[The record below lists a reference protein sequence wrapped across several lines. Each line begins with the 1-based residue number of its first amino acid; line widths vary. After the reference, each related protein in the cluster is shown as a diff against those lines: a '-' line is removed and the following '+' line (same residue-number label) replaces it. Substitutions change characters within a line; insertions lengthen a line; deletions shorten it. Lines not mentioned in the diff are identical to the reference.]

1 MTKSLVLASSFL
13 NNKLLQAKLSSFY
26 TNVQSF
32 GNNILYRGI
41 QNGKR
46 VKQKVEYSPSLYIPS
61 KKITNFTSL
70 DGEYLDQKIFGD
82 IRSARDF
89 IKQFEGV
96 SNASKIYGQTRFEYA
111 FIADQHHGMVD
122 YDFDKVLVGV
132 IDIEVGSENGF
143 PNPYQ
148 ANEPIT
154 AIALKY
160 LNGPIY
166 VFGCGDYETQG
177 KEIYVK
183 CRDEYSLC
191 KQFMSLWADKTP
203 DILTGWNTKF
213 FDEPYII
220 NRFRKILGEDAT
232 KKLSPWNY
240 IGERKT
246 NINGREMV
254 AYNIMGV
261 ESLDYIE
268 LYKWYAPGGKS
279 QESYRLDAIAQ
290 VELGEGKISY
300 DEFDNLHALYRLN
313 YQKFIEYNIKDV
325 ELIIKLEEKLKL
337 LELGVTL
344 AYDTKTNFEDI
355 FAQTR
360 MWDSMTYDYLF
371 QKGIIVP
378 PRIVKEKSSA
388 FEGAYVKE
396 VQVGKHDWVAS
407 FDLNSLYPHL
417 MMQYNISPETL
428 IEPEN
433 YTDEM
438 REILSSGVDVNKLLS
453 KSVDTSKLTNATITP
468 NGQFFRTDI
477 QGFLP
482 KMMEEMYTDRSKF
495 KKLMLKA
502 KQEYEHEQDESKKY
516 EIEKRIA
523 KYNNIQLAKKVSLNS
538 AYGALG
544 SQYFRFYDLRMALGV
559 TTAGQLSIRWIEA
572 KINAWMNKLLETKNA
587 DYVIASDTDSIY
599 LRMGE
604 LVNKFIKDTSDKQKV
619 ISLMDKICRDKLEPF
634 IDISYKELS
643 DYVHAYD
650 QKMQMKREGLSDKG
664 IWTAKKRYILNVY
677 NNEGVQYNEPQ
688 MKVMGLEM
696 IKSSTPSAIRE
707 KMKESISLMVNGT
720 EDDIHK
726 FIAKFREDFHKL
738 PPEEISFPRGLNGL
752 NKYSDAATLYK
763 LGTPIHVKGA
773 ILYNNFLKQHNL
785 TKKYQ
790 LIQEGEKIKFTY
802 LKMPNPFK
810 DTVIS
815 YPNRLPTELGLD
827 NYIDYDLQF
836 DKAFLEPIKV
846 ILDCMKW
853 STEKVSSLEDFF
865 S

>member
-1 MTKSLVLASSFL
+1 MLVLFFHQQNKSL
-13 NNKLLQAKLSSFY
+13 QANLSNFY

-41 QNGKR
+41 QNGKAIR
-46 VKQKVEYSPSLYIPS
+46 ERIEYSPSLYIPS
-61 KKITNFTSL
+61 KKITKFTSL
-70 DGEYLDQKIFGD
+70 NGDYLDQKIFGD
-82 IRSARDF
+82 IRAARDY

-96 SNASKIYGQTRFEYA
+96 PGAPTIYGQTRFEYA

-122 YDFDKVLVGV
+122 YDFTKVQIAV

-143 PNPYQ
+143 PDPYQ

-154 AIALKY
+154 AICIKF
-160 LNGPIY
+160 LNQAPF
-166 VFGCGDYETQG
+166 VFGCGEYEVQG
-177 KEIYVK
+177 NEVYIRCK
-183 CRDEYSLC
+183 DEYNLC
-191 KQFMSLWADKTP
+191 KQFMEFWKDKYP
-203 DILTGWNTKF
+203 DIITGWNTKF
-213 FDEPYII
+213 FDIPYLI
-220 NRFRKILGEDAT
+220 NRFRKILGEPET
-232 KKLSPWNY
+232 KKLSPWGY
-240 IGERKT
+240 ISERNT
-246 NINGREMV
+246 VINGRQLT
-254 AYNIMGV
+254 AYGLLGV

-300 DEFDNLHALYRLN
+300 DEYDNLHSLYRLN

-344 AYDTKTNFEDI
+344 AYDTKTNFEDV

-360 MWDSMTYDYLF
+360 MWDSLTYAYLF
-371 QKGIIVP
+371 EKGIIVP
-378 PRIVKEKSSA
+378 PRITKSKDSA

-396 VQVGKHDWVAS
+396 VQVGAHDWVAS

-438 REILSSGVDVNKLLS
+438 REILSDGVDVNKLLA
-453 KSVDTSKLTNATITP
+453 KKVDLSKLEGATITP
-468 NGQFFRTDI
+468 NGQFFRTDF

-482 KMMEEMYTDRSKF
+482 KMMEEMYTDRKKF
-495 KKLMLKA
+495 KNLMLKA
-502 KQEYEHEQDESKKY
+502 KQEYENEKDPNKLY

-572 KINAWMNKLLETKNA
+572 KLNSYMNKLLKSEK

-599 LRMGE
+599 LNLGP
-604 LVNKFIKDTSDKQKV
+604 LVDSVVKTKTETAKV
-619 ISLMDKICRDKLEPF
+619 ISIMDRICEDKLQPF
-634 IDISYKELS
+634 IDKSYQELAE
-643 DYVHAYD
+643 YVCAFS
-650 QKMQMKREGLSDKG
+650 QKMEMKREGLSDKG

-688 MKVMGLEM
+688 LKVMGLEM
-696 IKSSTPSAIRE
+696 VKSSTPSVIRG
-707 KMKESISLMVNGT
+707 KMYELIKLLVTGT
-720 EDDIHK
+720 EDDVHK
-726 FIAKFREDFHKL
+726 FIAEFREEFKKL
-738 PPEEISFPRGLNGL
+738 PSEAVSFPRGINGL
-752 NKYSDAATLYK
+752 AKYSDSLNIYK

-773 ILYNNFLKQHNL
+773 ILYNNFLKQNNL
-785 TKKYQ
+785 TKKYP
-790 LIQEGEKIKFTY
+790 LIQEGEKIKFAY
-802 LKMPNPFK
+802 LKMPNHFK

-815 YPNRLPTELGLD
+815 FPTRLPKEMGLD

-853 STEKVSSLEDFF
+853 TTEKVSSLEDFF

>member
-1 MTKSLVLASSFL
+1 
-13 NNKLLQAKLSSFY
+13 
-26 TNVQSF
+26 VQSF

-46 VKQKVEYSPSLYIPS
+46 VREKIEYTPSLYIPS

-70 DGEYLDQKIFGD
+70 EGDYLDQKIFGRIND
-82 IRSARDF
+82 ARDY
-89 IKQFEGV
+89 IKQFNGV
-96 SNASKIYGQTRFEYA
+96 SNGPKIYGQTRFEYA
-111 FIADQHHGMVD
+111 FIADQHTGMVD
-122 YDFDKVLVGV
+122 YDFDKIQIAVV
-132 IDIEVGSENGF
+132 DIEVGSENGF
-143 PNPYQ
+143 PDPYK

-154 AIALKY
+154 AICVKFMNFGKSAF
-160 LNGPIY
+160 
-166 VFGCGDYETQG
+166 VFACGDYEVQG
-177 KEIYVK
+177 EEVYVK
-183 CRDEYSLC
+183 CKDEYSLC
-191 KQFMSLWADKTP
+191 KQFMAFWKDNYP

-213 FDEPYII
+213 FDEPYLI
-220 NRFRKILGEDAT
+220 NRFRKILGEDEA

-246 NINGREMV
+246 VINGREMI

-279 QESYRLDAIAQ
+279 QESYRLDAIAN

-300 DEFDNLHALYRLN
+300 DEYDNLHSLYRLN
-313 YQKFIEYNIKDV
+313 FQKFIEYNIKDV
-325 ELIIKLEEKLKL
+325 ELIFKLEEKLKL
-337 LELGVTL
+337 LELAVTL
-344 AYDTKTNFEDI
+344 AYDTKTNFEDV

-360 MWDSMTYDYLF
+360 MWDSLTYAYLF
-371 QKGIIVP
+371 EKGIIVP
-378 PRIVKEKSSA
+378 PKVIKSKDGM

-417 MMQYNISPETL
+417 MMQFNISPETL

-438 REILSSGVDVNKLLS
+438 REILSNGVSVDKLLS
-453 KSVDTSKLTNATITP
+453 KSVDTSKLKGATITP

-482 KMMEEMYTDRSKF
+482 RMMEEMYTDRKKF
-495 KKLMLKA
+495 KKLMLQA
-502 KQEYEHEQDESKKY
+502 KQEYENETDESKKY

-523 KYNNIQLAKKVSLNS
+523 KYNNIQLAKKVGLNS

-559 TTAGQLSIRWIEA
+559 TTSGQLSIRWIEA
-572 KINAWMNKLLETKNA
+572 KLNNWMNKLLKSEK

-599 LRMGE
+599 LNLGP
-604 LVNKFIKDTSDKQKV
+604 LVDSIVKTKTETAKV
-619 ISLMDKICRDKLEPF
+619 ISIMDRICEDKIQPYIDK
-634 IDISYKELS
+634 SYQELAE
-643 DYVHAYD
+643 YVCAFS
-650 QKMQMKREGLSDKG
+650 QKMEMKREGLSDKG

-677 NNEGVQYNEPQ
+677 NNEGVQYKEPQ
-688 MKVMGLEM
+688 LKVMGLEM
-696 IKSSTPSAIRE
+696 VKSSTPSVIRE
-707 KMKESISLMVNGT
+707 KMKELIKLMVNGT
-720 EDDIHK
+720 EEDVQK
-726 FIAKFREDFHKL
+726 FIADFRKEFKGL
-738 PPEEISFPRGLNGL
+738 PPEEISSPRGCNGL
-752 NKYSDAATLYK
+752 SKYTSTLSLYEK
-763 LGTPIHVKGA
+763 GTPIHVKGA
-773 ILYNNFLKQHNL
+773 ILYNHYLKEKGL
-785 TKKYQ
+785 TKKYP
-790 LIQEGEKIKFTY
+790 LIQEGEKLKYSY

-815 YPNRLPTELGLD
+815 FPNSLPKEFGLHD
-827 NYIDYDLQF
+827 YIDYDVQF
-836 DKAFLEPIKV
+836 EKAFIEPIKV

-853 STEKVSSLEDFF
+853 TTEKTSTLEGFF

>member
-1 MTKSLVLASSFL
+1 
-13 NNKLLQAKLSSFY
+13 
-26 TNVQSF
+26 
-32 GNNILYRGI
+32 
-41 QNGKR
+41 
-46 VKQKVEYSPSLYIPS
+46 VKQRVEYSPSLYIPS

-70 DGEYLDQKIFGD
+70 DGDYLDQKIFTD
-82 IRSARDF
+82 IRAAREF
-89 IKQFEGV
+89 VKQFEGV
-96 SNASKIYGQTRFEYA
+96 SNAGKIYGQTRFEYA

-183 CRDEYSLC
+183 CRDEFSLC
-191 KQFMSLWADKTP
+191 KQFMALWTDKTP

-220 NRFRKILGEDAT
+220 NRFRKILGEDVT

-246 NINGREMV
+246 VINGREMI

-396 VQVGKHDWVAS
+396 VQVGMHDWVAS

-417 MMQYNISPETL
+417 MMMYNISPETL

-433 YTDEM
+433 YTPEM

-453 KSVDTSKLTNATITP
+453 KSVDTSKLVNATITP

-482 KMMEEMYTDRSKF
+482 KMMEEMYEDRSKF
-495 KKLMLKA
+495 KKMMLAA
-502 KQEYEHEQDESKKY
+502 KQEYENVLTEL
-516 EIEKRIA
+516 EKR
-523 KYNNIQLAKKVSLNS
+523 
-538 AYGALG
+538 
-544 SQYFRFYDLRMALGV
+544 
-559 TTAGQLSIRWIEA
+559 
-572 KINAWMNKLLETKNA
+572 
-587 DYVIASDTDSIY
+587 
-599 LRMGE
+599 
-604 LVNKFIKDTSDKQKV
+604 
-619 ISLMDKICRDKLEPF
+619 
-634 IDISYKELS
+634 
-643 DYVHAYD
+643 
-650 QKMQMKREGLSDKG
+650 GL
-664 IWTAKKRYILNVY
+664 
-677 NNEGVQYNEPQ
+677 
-688 MKVMGLEM
+688 
-696 IKSSTPSAIRE
+696 
-707 KMKESISLMVNGT
+707 
-720 EDDIHK
+720 
-726 FIAKFREDFHKL
+726 
-738 PPEEISFPRGLNGL
+738 
-752 NKYSDAATLYK
+752 
-763 LGTPIHVKGA
+763 
-773 ILYNNFLKQHNL
+773 
-785 TKKYQ
+785 
-790 LIQEGEKIKFTY
+790 
-802 LKMPNPFK
+802 
-810 DTVIS
+810 
-815 YPNRLPTELGLD
+815 
-827 NYIDYDLQF
+827 
-836 DKAFLEPIKV
+836 
-846 ILDCMKW
+846 
-853 STEKVSSLEDFF
+853 
-865 S
+865 